1 MAMRVSTKTDKPK
14 DTKGAIKR
22 LLKYCFE
29 YKYRLLVIVALC
41 LCGNVLALAGPK
53 LAGNAIEKIALGKGQ
68 VDMQAVTH
76 YVILMICCYVASA
89 LISYLVSVT
98 MMKTGRLIAHSMRQ
112 DVFDKLMTLPV
123 GFFDRNQAGD
133 IISRVSYDVDVISTS
148 ISTDTVQI
156 LTSMVTVVG
165 SFVMMFLISPQLVV
179 ITLITIPMAIFYTN
193 FMGKRTRPLFS
204 KRSAKYG
211 QMNGFVEEMFSGQ
224 KTILAY
230 ARENKVTEN
239 FNVINS
245 EAADLFYES
254 EYYGMT
260 IGPSVGFINNLG
272 LALTCMFGS
281 VLYLY
286 KMVNLGEISSFV
298 LYTRKF
304 SGPINEIA
312 NIINDLFSALAAS
325 ERVFR
330 LLDEQE
336 EVEDVEG
343 AKELKDVKGDVE
355 FDHVNFGYE
364 EGHTIIKDFSLK
376 VPAGQ
381 RIAIVG
387 KTGAGKTTLINLLMR
402 FYDVDAGHIYIDG
415 NEIRSLTRK
424 SLRKA
429 YAMVLQDTWVFEGT
443 VFDNIAYGCENATM
457 QDVIGAA
464 KAAHIHSFIMHL
476 PKGYDTVINEDGG
489 NISKGQKQLLT
500 IARAFLYDASILIL
514 DEATSNVDT
523 TTEQEIQKA
532 MTSLMK
538 GRTCFV
544 IAHRLSTIQNSDNIL
559 VLDHGDIV
567 EQGNHKE
574 LMENKGKYY
583 EMYMSQWQ

>member
-583 EMYMSQWQ
+583 EMFMSQWQ

>member
-1 MAMRVSTKTDKPK
+1 MAMRLSTKTDKPK
-14 DTKGAIKR
+14 DTKGALKR

-29 YKYRLLVIVALC
+29 YKFRLCITIIMC
-41 LCGNVLALAGPK
+41 FCGNLLALAGPK
-53 LAGNAIEKIALGKGQ
+53 LAGNAIEEISHGSGRIN
-68 VDMQAVTH
+68 MQIVIH

-89 LISYLVSVT
+89 LISYIVSVT
-98 MMKTGRLIAHSMRQ
+98 MMKTGRLIAHRMRQ
-112 DVFDKLMTLPV
+112 DIFNKLMTLHV
-123 GFFDRNQAGD
+123 GYFDRNQAGD

-156 LTSMVTVVG
+156 LTSIVTVVG
-165 SFVMMFLISPQLVV
+165 AFIMMFMISPQLVV
-179 ITLITIPMAIFYTN
+179 ITLVTIPLAVMYTR

-230 ARENKVTEN
+230 GREKKVTEN
-239 FNVINS
+239 FDVINS
-245 EAADLFYES
+245 EAADLFYRS

-260 IGPSVGFINNLG
+260 IGPSVVFINNLG

-286 KMVNLGEISSFV
+286 RIVNLGEISSFV

-312 NIINDLFSALAAS
+312 NIVNDLFSALAAS

-330 LLDEQE
+330 LLDEE
-336 EVEDVEG
+336 EETVDVEG
-343 AKELKDVKGDVE
+343 ARELTNVRGDVE
-355 FDHVNFGYE
+355 FDHVKFGYV
-364 EGHTIIKDFSLK
+364 EGRTIIKDFSLK

-402 FYDVDAGHIYIDG
+402 FYDVNEGHIYVDG

-424 SLRKA
+424 SLRRA
-429 YAMVLQDTWVFEGT
+429 YAMVLQDTWLFEGT
-443 VFDNIAYGCENATM
+443 VFENIAYGCDNVSR
-457 QDVIGAA
+457 QDVINAA
-464 KAAHIHSFIMHL
+464 KSAHIHSFITHL
-476 PKGYDTVINEDGG
+476 PKGYDTVISEDGG

-544 IAHRLSTIQNSDNIL
+544 IAHRLSTIQNADNIL
-559 VLDHGDIV
+559 VLDQGDII
-567 EQGNHKE
+567 EQGTHQS
-574 LMENKGKYY
+574 LMDQKGTYY
-583 EMYMSQWQ
+583 DMYMSQWQ

>member
-443 VFDNIAYGCENATM
+443 VFDNIAYGCESATM

>member
-1 MAMRVSTKTDKPK
+1 MAMRFSAKTDKPK
-14 DTKGAIKR
+14 DTKGALKR

-29 YKYRLLVIVALC
+29 YKYRLIVTICLC
-41 LCGNVLALAGPK
+41 LCGNLLSLAGPK
-53 LAGNAIEKIALGKGQ
+53 LAGNAIEEIACGRGNINMQ
-68 VDMQAVTH
+68 VVEH
-76 YVILMICCYVASA
+76 FVLLMIICYIASA
-89 LISYLVSVT
+89 LISYIVSVT
-98 MMKTGRLIAHSMRQ
+98 MMKTGRLIAHRMRQ

-123 GFFDRNQAGD
+123 GYFDRNQAGD
-133 IISRVSYDVDVISTS
+133 IISRVSYDIDVISTS

-156 LTSMVTVVG
+156 LTSIVTVVG
-165 SFVMMFLISPQLVV
+165 SFCMMFLISPQLVV
-179 ITLITIPMAIFYTN
+179 ITLVTIPLAVMYTR

-230 ARENKVTEN
+230 GRENKVTEN
-239 FNVINS
+239 FDVINN
-245 EAADLFYES
+245 EAAELFYRS

-286 KMVNLGEISSFV
+286 KIVNLGEISSFV

-312 NIINDLFSALAAS
+312 NIINDLYSALAAS

-330 LLDEQE
+330 LLDEDE
-336 EVEDVEG
+336 EVEDIEEAVE
-343 AKELKDVKGDVE
+343 LVNVRGDVE
-355 FDHVNFGYE
+355 FDHIKFGYV
-364 EGHTIIKDFSLK
+364 EGRTIINDFSLK
-376 VPAGQ
+376 VPAGK

-402 FYDVDAGHIYIDG
+402 FYDVSSGHIYVDG

-424 SLRKA
+424 SLRRA
-429 YAMVLQDTWVFEGT
+429 YAMVLQDTWLFEGT
-443 VFDNIAYGCENATM
+443 VYENIAYGCDNVSRD
-457 QDVIGAA
+457 DVINAA
-464 KAAHIHSFIMHL
+464 KSAHIHSFITHL
-476 PKGYDTVINEDGG
+476 PMGYDTVISEDGG

-538 GRTCFV
+538 GRTCFI
-544 IAHRLSTIQNSDNIL
+544 IAHRLSTIQNADNIL

-567 EQGNHKE
+567 EQGTHEE
-574 LMENKGKYY
+574 LMNKEGTYY
-583 EMYMSQWQ
+583 DMYMSQWQ

>member
-1 MAMRVSTKTDKPK
+1 MAMRLSTKTDKPK
-14 DTKGAIKR
+14 DTKGALKR

-29 YKYRLLVIVALC
+29 YKLRLIITISMC
-41 LCGNVLALAGPK
+41 FCGNLLALAGPK
-53 LAGNAIEKIALGKGQ
+53 LAGNAIEEISHGSGRIN
-68 VDMQAVTH
+68 MQIVIH

-89 LISYLVSVT
+89 LISYIVSVT
-98 MMKTGRLIAHSMRQ
+98 MMKTGRLIAHRMRQ
-112 DVFDKLMTLPV
+112 DIFNKLMTLPV
-123 GFFDRNQAGD
+123 GYFDRNQAGD

-156 LTSMVTVVG
+156 LTSIVTVAG
-165 SFVMMFLISPQLVV
+165 AFIMMLLISPQLVV
-179 ITLITIPMAIFYTN
+179 ITLVTIPLAVMYTR

-230 ARENKVTEN
+230 GREKKVTEN
-239 FNVINS
+239 FDVISS
-245 EAADLFYES
+245 EAADLFYRS

-286 KMVNLGEISSFV
+286 RIVNLGEISSFV

-312 NIINDLFSALAAS
+312 NIVNDLFSALAAS

-330 LLDEQE
+330 LLDEE
-336 EVEDVEG
+336 EEIRDVEG
-343 AKELKDVKGDVE
+343 AVELTDVRGEVE
-355 FDHVNFGYE
+355 FDHVKFGYV
-364 EGHTIIKDFSLK
+364 EGRTIIKDFSLR

-402 FYDVDAGHIYIDG
+402 FYDVNEGHIYVDG
-415 NEIRSLTRK
+415 HEIRSLTRK
-424 SLRKA
+424 SLRRA
-429 YAMVLQDTWVFEGT
+429 YAMVLQDTWLFEGT
-443 VFDNIAYGCENATM
+443 VFENIAYGCDNVSR
-457 QDVIGAA
+457 QDVINAA
-464 KAAHIHSFIMHL
+464 KSAHIHSFITHL
-476 PKGYDTVINEDGG
+476 PKGYDTVISEDGG

-544 IAHRLSTIQNSDNIL
+544 IAHRLSTIQNADNIL
-559 VLDHGDIV
+559 VLDQGDII
-567 EQGNHKE
+567 EQGTHKK
-574 LMENKGKYY
+574 LMERKGTYY
-583 EMYMSQWQ
+583 DMYMSQWQ